1 MKGPFLS
8 VAAAVVILAVSPVE
22 AAHAPV
28 RLPDSNA
35 QDTAGLDHQSV
46 QMVAQ
51 TGKASETTEAKQG
64 KTAEP
69 KAVKAKALRRAYA
82 IRARV
87 AKQKKQLAKSKK
99 QPLKEKRKQKA

>member
-8 VAAAVVILAVSPVE
+8 AAAAVVILAVSPVE

-28 RLPDSNA
+28 RVPDSNA
-35 QDTAGLDHQSV
+35 QATAGLDHQSF
-46 QMVAQ
+46 QMAQ

-82 IRARV
+82 IRARI
-87 AKQKKQLAKSKK
+87 AKQKRQLAKSKK
-99 QPLKEKRKQKA
+99 QVLKEKRKQKA